1 MDPATELAIR
11 LDPSLLMEAAGFD
24 PDPWQRRAL
33 RCGAERM
40 LLLASRQSGKS
51 TVTSFIALNDALFRE
66 DSLIL
71 LVSRSERQSG
81 ELFRKVSFG
90 YNALGRPVEA
100 VRELAYSL
108 ELANGSRIIALPG
121 DPATV
126 RCFSGVRIVIVDEAA
141 QCLDG
146 IFTATLPMLGV
157 SRGRM
162 LCLST
167 PFGKRGWFYEQWAG
181 ADPTWERI
189 KARATEC
196 PRISPEFLAEQRRM
210 LGPAMFAQE
219 HECEFVE
226 GTGQLFSAESIDRCF
241 VGPDERVP
249 ILAGF

>member
-1 MDPATELAIR
+1 MTLASR
-11 LDPSLLMEAAGFD
+11 LDPSLLMEAAGFH

-33 RCGAERM
+33 RSEAKRL

-51 TVTSFIALNDALFRE
+51 TTTSLIALNEALFQSG
-66 DSLIL
+66 SLIL

-81 ELFRKVSFG
+81 ELFRKVMAA

-100 VRELAYSL
+100 VRELAFSL
-108 ELANGSRIIALPG
+108 ELANESRILALPG
-121 DPATV
+121 DPATI
-126 RCFSGVRIVIVDEAA
+126 RCFSGVWMVIVDEAA

-146 IFTATLPMLGV
+146 IFAATLPMLATTD
-157 SRGRM
+157 GRM

-167 PFGKRGWFYEQWAG
+167 PFGRRGWFYEQWAG

-189 KARATEC
+189 QARATEC
-196 PRISPEFLAEQRRM
+196 PRIRPEFLAEQRRM
-210 LGPAMFAQE
+210 LGPAMFNQE

-226 GTGQLFSAESIDRCF
+226 ATGQLFSSGSIDRVF
-241 VGPDERVP
+241 ADSGEPAP

>member
-1 MDPATELAIR
+1 MTLAIR
-11 LDPSLLMEAAGFD
+11 LDPSLLMEAAGFH

-33 RCGAERM
+33 RSEAKRL

-51 TVTSFIALNDALFRE
+51 TTTSLIALNEALFRPE
-66 DSLIL
+66 SLIL
-71 LVSRSERQSG
+71 LVSRVERQSG
-81 ELFRKVSFG
+81 ELFRKVMAA
-90 YNALGRPVEA
+90 YDALGRPVEA
-100 VRELAYSL
+100 VRELAFSL

-126 RCFSGVRIVIVDEAA
+126 RCFSGVVMVIVDEAA
-141 QCLDG
+141 RCLDG
-146 IFTATLPMLGV
+146 IFTATLPMLGTTD
-157 SRGRM
+157 GRM

-167 PFGKRGWFYEQWAG
+167 PFGKRGWFHEQWAG

-189 KARATEC
+189 QARATEC
-196 PRISPEFLAEQRRM
+196 PRIRPEFLAEQRRL

-226 GTGQLFSAESIDRCF
+226 ATGQLFSAESIDRCF